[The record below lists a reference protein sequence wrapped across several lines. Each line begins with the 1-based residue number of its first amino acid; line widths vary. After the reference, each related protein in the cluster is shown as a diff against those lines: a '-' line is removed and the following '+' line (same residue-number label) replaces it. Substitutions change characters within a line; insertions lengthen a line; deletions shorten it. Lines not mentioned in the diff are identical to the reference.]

1 MGKLRQTKK
10 MAAGLM
16 IGVAVFMLLKAAIAD
31 FYVYKENDGTVW
43 YTDRKLSP
51 EKYRLIAKI
60 GRPTAIS
67 ACHGVTSTIMERRA
81 KNHMSTIKLF
91 AKRYEVDH
99 LMVKA
104 IISVESCFDKYAVS
118 RVGAKGLMQLMPGT
132 ADNMG
137 VYNVFDAMDNIR
149 GGTRYFSMMMKRFD
163 QNSKLALAAYNAG
176 PHAVEKYKGIPP
188 YAETQKY
195 VKRVLNYYKR
205 YARSSS

>member
-1 MGKLRQTKK
+1 MGKVRQTKN

-16 IGVAVFMLLKAAIAD
+16 IAATVVTIVNAAIAD

-43 YTDRKLSP
+43 YTDRRMSP

-60 GRPTAIS
+60 GRPTATT
-67 ACHGVTSTIMERRA
+67 ACHGVTSRIMERRA
-81 KNHMSTIKLF
+81 EHHMPAIKLF
-91 AKRYEVDH
+91 AKRYAVDH

-132 ADNMG
+132 ADTMG

-149 GGTRYFSMMMKRFD
+149 GGTRYFSMMMKRFN
-163 QNSKLALAAYNAG
+163 QNPKLALAAYNAG
-176 PHAVEKYKGIPP
+176 PSAVEKYKGIPP

-205 YARSSS
+205 YAQSRS